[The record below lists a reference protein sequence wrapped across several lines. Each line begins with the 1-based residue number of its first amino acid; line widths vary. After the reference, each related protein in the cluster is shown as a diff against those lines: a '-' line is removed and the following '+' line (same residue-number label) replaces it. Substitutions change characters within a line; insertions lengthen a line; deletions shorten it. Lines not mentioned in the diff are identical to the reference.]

1 MYGLADCNNFF
12 VSCERVFNPSLIGK
26 PVVVLSNNDGCVIS
40 RSNEAKALGIKMGEP
55 VFKIKDLAEKKGVI
69 SYSANFALYGD
80 LSARVMERLKSF
92 VPSIEIYSIDEAFL
106 NFGGMKYEE
115 IKATGEE
122 IVRKIKRETGIPI
135 SLGISHTKT
144 LAKVAAKLS
153 KNYPKL
159 NSFCLM
165 DREEDIKK
173 VLAKFPVEDIW
184 GVGRAYSKMLK
195 SNRINTAYD
204 FTSVSKEWVKSK
216 MGVVGVKSWREL
228 HGEPCIELEDRVV
241 DKKQI
246 CTSRSFSKD
255 IYEFEEICKA
265 VASFTASSAEKLRRQ
280 KGVCREILVIILTNR
295 FKEQANQHYQSIL
308 IPIEN
313 YTDSTFE
320 LVERACFG
328 LKKIYK
334 SGFGYKKAGVIITD
348 ICRKADVTPSLF
360 YERDR
365 SKESSV
371 MTVMDEMNTR
381 YGRHTLFT
389 ATEGVEKFKANQN
402 FLSKRFTTSWDDI
415 IEVKV

>member
-40 RSNEAKALGIKMGEP
+40 RSNEAKELGIKMGEP
-55 VFKIKDLAEKKGVI
+55 AFKIKDLAEKRGII
-69 SYSANFALYGD
+69 SYSANFSLYGD

-92 VPSIEIYSIDEAFL
+92 VPSIEVYSIDEAFL
-106 NFGGMKYEE
+106 NFDGMPYEA

-122 IVRKIKRETGIPI
+122 IVRKIKRETGIPL
-135 SLGISHTKT
+135 SVGISHTKT

-165 DREEDIKK
+165 DKEEDIKK

-195 SNRINTAYD
+195 SKGINTASD
-204 FTSVSKEWVKSK
+204 FTSVSQEWVKSK

-228 HGEPCIELEDRVV
+228 HGEPCIEIEDRVL

-280 KGVCREILVIILTNR
+280 KGVCREVLVFILTNR
-295 FKEQANQHYQSIL
+295 FKEQANHHSQSIL

-334 SGFGYKKAGVIITD
+334 PGFGYKKAGVIITD

-360 YERDR
+360 YDRDR
-365 SKESSV
+365 SKESSL

>member
-40 RSNEAKALGIKMGEP
+40 RSDEAKALGIKMGEP

-80 LSARVMERLKSF
+80 LSARIMNRLKSF
-92 VPSIEIYSIDEAFL
+92 APSIEIYSIDEAFL
-106 NFGGMKYEE
+106 NFDGMSYEA

-135 SLGISHTKT
+135 SLGISRTKT

-153 KNYPKL
+153 KKYPKL
-159 NSFCLM
+159 NSLCLM

-173 VLAKFPVEDIW
+173 VLLKFPVEDIW

-195 SNRINTAYD
+195 SNGINTASD
-204 FTSVSKEWVKSK
+204 FTSISQGWVKSK
-216 MGVVGVKSWREL
+216 MGIVGLKSWREL
-228 HGEPCIELEDRVV
+228 NGEPCIEFEDRVS

-246 CTSRSFSKD
+246 CTSRSFSED

-265 VASFTASSAEKLRRQ
+265 VATFTASSAEKLRRQ
-280 KGVCREILVIILTNR
+280 KGVCREIIVFILTNR
-295 FKEQANQHYQSIL
+295 FKEQANQHYESTL

-320 LVERACFG
+320 LVERACSG

-334 SGFGYKKAGVIITD
+334 PGYGYKKAGVIITD
-348 ICRKADVTPSLF
+348 ICRKADITPSLF
-360 YERDR
+360 HERDR

-381 YGRHTLFT
+381 YGRHTVFT
-389 ATEGVEKFKANQN
+389 ATEGVEKIRANQN